1 MYVLWKR
8 LPCGAHYRTKA
19 RSLSISI
26 GKFTPRCSQVWM
38 GDFHTSKPNIEAL
51 SPTEP
56 NKLCL
61 TQYSGKVSIKS
72 FHCRRNSPGSSAVL
86 TANTPA
92 KKSFGSAKNSV
103 GFWFWALWGSHSWTS
118 TSISTRLGVD
128 ALTALAR
135 VHNTF
140 LPRKAY
146 FAFGKSAQA
155 INESL

>member
-1 MYVLWKR
+1 MGVEGSLLWALKGWSTLCVCSLKR
-8 LPCGAHYRTKA
+8 LPCGALYRTKA

-26 GKFTPRCSQVWM
+26 SKFTPRCSQVWM

-61 TQYSGKVSIKS
+61 TQYTGKVSIKS
-72 FHCRRNSPGSSAVL
+72 FHCRRNSKGSSAVL

-92 KKSFGSAKNSV
+92 KKSFDSAKNSV

-118 TSISTRLGVD
+118 TSIFYKVRSRRPNSSCQSTQHVF
-128 ALTALAR
+128 T
-135 VHNTF
+135 T
-140 LPRKAY
+140 
-146 FAFGKSAQA
+146 
-155 INESL
+155 